1 MHVLVTGAAGF
12 IGFHTARVLLER
24 GDTVIGLDNI
34 NDYYAVSLKQARLER
49 LTAFPNFRFVKANL
63 ADRTAMADLF
73 AKERPQRVVH
83 LGAQAGVRYAFDNPH
98 AYTDTN
104 LTGFLNIL
112 EGCRH
117 NGVEHLL
124 YASSSSVYGAN
135 TAMPF
140 AVHQNVDHPLSLYG
154 ATKKCNEL
162 MAHSYAHLFQLPV
175 TGLRFFT
182 VYGPWGRPD
191 MAVFSFT
198 RKIIADESIDV
209 FNNGQ
214 HTRDFTYIDDIV
226 EAVVRTLD
234 HPAQPNPAWDSANPD
249 PATSSAPYRIYNIG
263 NNTPVALMD
272 LIGCIEKALGRTARK
287 NFLPQQPGDM
297 AATYADVDALIA
309 DIGFRPATPIQTGI
323 DNFVA
328 WYKNFYGAN

>member
-12 IGFHTARVLLER
+12 IGFHTARALLER